1 MTEET
6 EQQLLDA
13 IHHGDRTA
21 MRRLYD
27 RYVGRAMAIGLRYIP
42 ERDEVE
48 DVVQDSFV
56 RILTS
61 IQQFRFRGEGSLSA
75 WVSRIVANRAI
86 DYLKQ
91 RERLTFTGA
100 VPDIPDNEEPDAEE
114 IPPDVL
120 TKMIGQLPT
129 GYRLVLNL
137 YVFEHCSHKEI
148 AQRLGIKEN
157 SSASQLNR
165 ARKMLAKMMKDYLTR
180 QER

>member
-1 MTEET
+1 MET
-6 EQQLLDA
+6 EQQLLEA
-13 IHHGDRTA
+13 IHDGDRTA

-27 RYVGRAMAIGLRYIP
+27 RYVGYAMAIGLRYIP

-56 RILTS
+56 KILTS
-61 IQQFRFRGEGSLSA
+61 IGQFRFQGEGSLSA

-86 DYLKQ
+86 DYLKK
-91 RERLTFTGA
+91 RERLTFTDEI
-100 VPDIPDNEEPDAEE
+100 PDIAENEEPDVGE
-114 IPPDVL
+114 IPPQIL
-120 TKMIGQLPT
+120 TRMIGQLPT

-137 YVFEHCSHKEI
+137 FVFEQCSHKEI
-148 AQRLGIKEN
+148 ARRLGIKAD

-165 ARKMLAKMMKDYLTR
+165 ARKMLAKMMRDYLKQ